1 MTAALSQLDGAQPPS
16 PEFVPSP
23 EAEAFYANAYQRIV
37 RGMLVLPILTTPIL
51 WLKYNRAVAVGFLG
65 GCVIALYNFYRLKR
79 TVSALADKVA
89 DTGQK
94 QSASSVV
101 AGFLSRYFLIA
112 IAAYVIFKSS
122 AMSVYGLF
130 AGLFLPVGAILI
142 EAAYETYGALR
153 RGF

>member
-1 MTAALSQLDGAQPPS
+1 MPS
-16 PEFVPSP
+16 S

-37 RGMLVLPILTTPIL
+37 RVMLVLPIVITPIL
-51 WLKYNRAVAVGFLG
+51 WLKYHHTVAVGFIG
-65 GCVIALYNFYRLKR
+65 GCVIALYNFHRLKR
-79 TVSALADKVA
+79 TVAALADKVT

-122 AMSVYGLF
+122 AASVYGLF

-142 EAAYETYGALR
+142 EAVYETYGALR